1 MRGVPTRL
9 SAFQRPQS
17 RRRSH
22 RLPALRIGRVERGRP
37 LHLKFYIQDI
47 LVYWIGMPRKSRI
60 DAPGALH
67 HIVTRGIE
75 RRDIFLDDDDRVDFV
90 DRLGGILE
98 ETETRCLAWALMSNH
113 FHLLLK
119 TGKNAIATVMRR
131 VLTGYAVTFNR
142 RHGRTGHLFQNRY
155 KSILCQEEAYLL
167 ELVRYVHLN
176 PIRAGIVKDLKALD
190 RFAFTGH
197 SALVGQI
204 RRDWQD
210 TGSVLGLYGEKL
222 GVARKR
228 YRDFILAG
236 ISQGRR
242 QELTGGGLIRS
253 AGGWEEVKRM
263 REAKEFQKSDER
275 ILGDGAFVERVL
287 SGCDEKM
294 ERRYLL
300 KAKGYDVDK
309 ALLRVSDLMNME
321 PSMILRSGK
330 ERKRVQARGLFC
342 YWAVRE
348 LGIGMSELSRKLG
361 LSLAGISQSVKRGE
375 RIAVEEGYSLI
386 YE

>member
-1 MRGVPTRL
+1 
-9 SAFQRPQS
+9 
-17 RRRSH
+17 
-22 RLPALRIGRVERGRP
+22 
-37 LHLKFYIQDI
+37 
-47 LVYWIGMPRKSRI
+47 
-60 DAPGALH
+60 
-67 HIVTRGIE
+67 
-75 RRDIFLDDDDRVDFV
+75 
-90 DRLGGILE
+90 
-98 ETETRCLAWALMSNH
+98 
-113 FHLLLK
+113 
-119 TGKNAIATVMRR
+119 MRR

-142 RHGRTGHLFQNRY
+142 RHDRTGHLFQNRY

-197 SALVGQI
+197 SALVGQV

-222 GVARKR
+222 GAARKR

-300 KAKGYDVDK
+300 KAKGYDLDK

-348 LGIGMSELSRKLG
+348 LGIGMSELSRRLG

-375 RIAVEEGYSLI
+375 RIAVEEGYNLI

>member
-1 MRGVPTRL
+1 
-9 SAFQRPQS
+9 
-17 RRRSH
+17 
-22 RLPALRIGRVERGRP
+22 
-37 LHLKFYIQDI
+37 
-47 LVYWIGMPRKSRI
+47 MPRKSRI

-119 TGKNAIATVMRR
+119 TGKNPIATVMRR

-142 RHGRTGHLFQNRY
+142 RHDRTGHLFQNRY

-197 SALVGQI
+197 SALVGQV

-222 GVARKR
+222 GAARKR

-287 SGCDEKM
+287 GGCDEKM

-300 KAKGYDVDK
+300 KAKGYDLDK

-330 ERKRVQARGLFC
+330 ERKRVRARGLFC

>member
-1 MRGVPTRL
+1 
-9 SAFQRPQS
+9 
-17 RRRSH
+17 
-22 RLPALRIGRVERGRP
+22 
-37 LHLKFYIQDI
+37 
-47 LVYWIGMPRKSRI
+47 MPRKSRI

-67 HIVTRGIE
+67 HIITRGIE
-75 RRDIFLDDDDRVDFV
+75 RRDIFRDDQDRVDFV

-119 TGKNAIATVMRR
+119 TGRNAIATVMRR
-131 VLTGYAVTFNR
+131 LLTGYAVTYNR
-142 RHGRTGHLFQNRY
+142 RHRRTGHLFQNRY

-176 PIRAGIVKDLKALD
+176 PIRAGTVKDLKALD
-190 RFAFTGH
+190 RFPFTGH
-197 SALVGQI
+197 STLVGQV

-210 TGSVLGLYGEKL
+210 TASVLGLYGEKIAT
-222 GVARKR
+222 ARKR
-228 YRDFILAG
+228 YRNFILAG

-242 QELTGGGLIRS
+242 QELTGGGLLRS

-263 REAKEFQKSDER
+263 REAREFQKSDER

-287 SGCDEKM
+287 SSCDEKM
-294 ERRYLL
+294 ERRYQL
-300 KAKGYDVDK
+300 KAKGYDLDK

-330 ERKRVQARGLFC
+330 ERKRVQARSLFC

-348 LGIGMSELSRKLG
+348 LGIAMSELSRKLG
-361 LSLAGISQSVKRGE
+361 LSMAGISQSVKRGE
-375 RIAVEEGYSLI
+375 RIAADEGYSFI
-386 YE
+386 HG

>member
-1 MRGVPTRL
+1 
-9 SAFQRPQS
+9 
-17 RRRSH
+17 
-22 RLPALRIGRVERGRP
+22 
-37 LHLKFYIQDI
+37 
-47 LVYWIGMPRKSRI
+47 MPRKSRI

-67 HIVTRGIE
+67 HIITRGIE
-75 RRDIFLDDDDRVDFV
+75 RRDIFRDDQDRVDFV

-119 TGKNAIATVMRR
+119 TGRNAIATVMRR
-131 VLTGYAVTFNR
+131 LLTGYAVTYNR
-142 RHGRTGHLFQNRY
+142 RHRRTGHLFQNRY

-176 PIRAGIVKDLKALD
+176 PIRAGTVKDLKALD
-190 RFAFTGH
+190 RFPFTGH
-197 SALVGQI
+197 STLVGQV

-210 TGSVLGLYGEKL
+210 TASVLGLYGEKIAT
-222 GVARKR
+222 ARKR
-228 YRDFILAG
+228 YRNFILAG

-242 QELTGGGLIRS
+242 QELTGGGLLRS

-263 REAKEFQKSDER
+263 REAREFQKSDER

-287 SGCDEKM
+287 SSCDEKM
-294 ERRYLL
+294 ERRYQL
-300 KAKGYDVDK
+300 KAKGYDLDK

-330 ERKRVQARGLFC
+330 ERKRVQARSLFC
-342 YWAVRE
+342 YRAVRE

-361 LSLAGISQSVKRGE
+361 RSLAGISQSVKRGE

-386 YE
+386 HE